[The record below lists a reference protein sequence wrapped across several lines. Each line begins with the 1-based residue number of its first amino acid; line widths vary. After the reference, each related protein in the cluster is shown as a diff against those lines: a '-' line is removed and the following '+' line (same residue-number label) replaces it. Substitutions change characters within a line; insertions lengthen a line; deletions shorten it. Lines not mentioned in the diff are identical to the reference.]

1 MRALVL
7 MLFALLF
14 ITITID
20 FSCGS
25 ATIQSNVSCLENE
38 RRALI
43 DFKENLTDK
52 ANRLRSWVG
61 KDCCT
66 WKGVGCSWRTG
77 HVIKLDLRNPIIPFN
92 RYDDEDYRINKLTG
106 EMSPSFVD
114 LKHLSYLD
122 LSGNL
127 LVSGVD
133 FLGSLKSLRYLN
145 LSYLDLGGKVPRNL
159 GNLSRLQYLDLRG
172 YGFEGPIPDTLG
184 SLTSLTVLDLS
195 FNSFNDTIKEKY
207 FLCNL
212 RSLVYMDLSSTAL
225 QGSVPCCF
233 GNHTSLSVLKLRLTD
248 FGGPL
253 PSSMGNMTQLTELD
267 LAYSLFTGEI
277 PNSLRNLRSLRVL
290 DLTENGFTGEFLSSV
305 VGEFKN
311 LERLLISFNHFSGP
325 LPSSLGRLSYLRELD
340 AHSNQL
346 NGSIPVG
353 EFKNLERLVIYDN
366 HFSGPL
372 PSSLGRQSY
381 LRELDAHLNQL
392 NGSIPIGLG
401 QLSNL
406 QMLDLSDN
414 SLDGMVS
421 EKHLATLKS
430 LKELRLYSN
439 SLVINVSSQW
449 VPPFQLQ
456 VLRTASCKLGPQ
468 FPQWLQ
474 TQRHVTH
481 LDMSNASISD
491 IMPDW
496 FELIMSSCF
505 EYLDISNNRIR
516 GKLPKF
522 QMKCNDSGRSLNRE
536 LKLSSNKFDGPLSA
550 LPSTSILDLSNNL
563 FSGPIPA
570 GDYDVIEGLVLS
582 NNHFSGGIPV
592 SLCNAERISLVD
604 LSKNRLSGK
613 IPHCFGNLG
622 DLYVLDL
629 SSNSLHGHIP
639 SSLGFL
645 RRLEYLHLRNNS
657 FHGELPLSL
666 QNLTDIGTF
675 DLAGNA
681 FTGVIPRWIGD
692 KLHNLVFL
700 SLQSNNFYGGI
711 PVQLCHLSA
720 LQLLNLAHNNIT
732 GDIPSCFHNFTA
744 MATLELGNS
753 NYSVNS
759 YSRFA
764 DSWYEERIPLMI
776 KGRELE
782 YTKTLKFVTSIDVS
796 SNGITGKI
804 PGGLTNLF
812 GLLNLNLSGNHLT
825 GRIPEKIGDMKQLE
839 SLDLSRNK
847 LFGSIPHSLSALTY
861 LGHLNLSYNN
871 LSGRIPTGNQ
881 LQTLNDL
888 SIYEGNDG
896 LCGAPLMKGCPDDQ
910 SADDGDRQVLVSD
923 GNREEDDAE
932 LMWFWAGVGP
942 GFVVGLL
949 GVFFTLYFQRKW
961 RYAYFQ
967 LIENAYDRIFVAIA
981 VKANWLRQMF
991 HPHR

>member
-1 MRALVL
+1 MRALVLL

-25 ATIQSNVSCLENE
+25 TTTTIHSNVSSCLENE
-38 RRALI
+38 RQALI
-43 DFKENLTDK
+43 DFKENLTYDE
-52 ANRLRSWVG
+52 AHRLRSWVG

-77 HVIKLDLRNPIIPFN
+77 HVIKLDLPNPILYDGSN
-92 RYDDEDYRINKLTG
+92 YDDYLINQLTG
-106 EMSPSFVD
+106 EITPSFVD

-122 LSGNL
+122 LSWNNL
-127 LVSGVD
+127 SAGLD

-145 LSYLDLGGKVPRNL
+145 LSQSFSYFGGKAPHNL
-159 GNLSRLQYLDLRG
+159 GNLSRLQYLDLSG
-172 YGFEGPIPDTLG
+172 NFFGGPIPNTLG

-195 FNSFNDTIKEKY
+195 WNRFYDTVKEKY

-212 RSLVYMDLSSTAL
+212 RSLVYMDLSFNVGVL
-225 QGSVPCCF
+225 RGSVPGCF
-233 GNHTSLSVLKLRLTD
+233 GNHTSLSVLKLSENY
-248 FGGPL
+248 FEGPL
-253 PSSMGNMTQLTELD
+253 PSSMGNMTQLTVLD
-267 LAYSLFTGEI
+267 LSYNRFEGEI

-290 DLTENGFTGEFLSSV
+290 DLSLNQFSGEFLSSV

-311 LERLLISFNHFSGP
+311 LEHLFIFDNYFSGP

-340 AHSNQL
+340 ASSNQL

-353 EFKNLERLVIYDN
+353 
-366 HFSGPL
+366 
-372 PSSLGRQSY
+372 
-381 LRELDAHLNQL
+381 
-392 NGSIPIGLG
+392 LG

-406 QMLDLSDN
+406 QVLDLSSN
-414 SLDGMVS
+414 SLDGNVS
-421 EKHLATLKS
+421 EQHFTTLKN
-430 LKELRLYSN
+430 LKELTLSRN

-456 VLRTASCKLGPQ
+456 LLYTASCTLGPQ

-496 FELIMSSCF
+496 FELMSSCIR
-505 EYLDISNNRIR
+505 YLDISNNHIR
-516 GKLPKF
+516 GKLPNF
-522 QMKCNDSGRSLNRE
+522 QTKCNDSGSFSNKE
-536 LKLSSNKFDGPLSA
+536 LILSSNKFDGPLSA
-550 LPSTSILDLSNNL
+550 LPSSTSILDLSNNL

-570 GDYDVIEGLVLS
+570 GDYDEMSVLILS

-592 SLCNAERISLVD
+592 SLCNAEGISVID
-604 LSKNRLSGK
+604 LSKNHLSGK
-613 IPHCFGNLG
+613 IPRCIGNFSDQLI
-622 DLYVLDL
+622 VLDL
-629 SSNSLHGHIP
+629 SSNDLHGQIP

-645 RRLEYLHLRNNS
+645 QTLKYLHLRNNS

-666 QNLTDIGTF
+666 QNLTGMVTL
-675 DLAGNA
+675 DLGKNA
-681 FTGVIPRWIGD
+681 FTGVIPHWIGD
-692 KLHNLVFL
+692 KLDKLVFL
-700 SLQSNNFYGGI
+700 NLQSNNFYGGI

-720 LQLLNLAHNNIT
+720 LQLLNLAHNNVT
-732 GDIPSCFHNFTA
+732 GDIPSCFHNFKA
-744 MATLELGNS
+744 MAKLELDYFDYWINAS
-753 NYSVNS
+753 SL
-759 YSRFA
+759 
-764 DSWYEERIPLMI
+764 YEDNIPLMI

-796 SNGITGKI
+796 SNGITGEI
-804 PGGLTNLF
+804 PEGLTNLF

-825 GRIPEKIGDMKQLE
+825 GRIPEKIGDLKQLE

-861 LGHLNLSYNN
+861 LGRLNLSYNN

-881 LQTLNDL
+881 LQTLNDR

-896 LCGAPLMKGCPDDQ
+896 LCGAPLTKGCPDDQ
-910 SADDGDRQVLVSD
+910 SVDDGDRQVLVSE

-961 RYAYFQ
+961 RYACFQ
-967 LIENAYDRIFVAIA
+967 LIENAYDMIFVAIA
-981 VKANWLRQMF
+981 VKANWLRRKF
-991 HPHR
+991 HPQR

>member
-1 MRALVL
+1 MRALVQL

-25 ATIQSNVSCLENE
+25 TPTIQSNVSCLEYE

-77 HVIKLDLRNPIIPFN
+77 HVIKLDLRNPIPLN
-92 RYDDEDYRINKLTG
+92 GDNYEDYEINKLTG
-106 EMSPSFVD
+106 EMTPSFVD

-122 LSGNL
+122 LSGNKL
-127 LVSGVD
+127 DSGLD
-133 FLGSLKSLRYLN
+133 FFGSLKSLRYLN
-145 LSYLDLGGKVPRNL
+145 LSSSYYGGKVPHNL
-159 GNLSRLQYLDLRG
+159 GNLSRLQYLDLRDI
-172 YGFEGPIPDTLG
+172 GFEGPIPDTLG

-195 FNSFNDTIKEKY
+195 RNSFDDTFNEKY

-212 RSLVYMDLSSTAL
+212 SSLVYMDLSFNFGFH
-225 QGSVPCCF
+225 GSIPCCF
-233 GNHTSLSVLKLRLTD
+233 GNQTSLSVFKLRATA
-248 FGGPL
+248 FEVGAL
-253 PSSMGNMTQLTELD
+253 PSCMGNVTQLTVLD
-267 LAYSLFTGEI
+267 LSYNGFKGEI

-290 DLTENGFTGEFLSSV
+290 DLSGNNFSGEISSSV

-311 LERLLISFNHFSGP
+311 LECLVIYDNHFSGP
-325 LPSSLGRLSYLRELD
+325 LPSSLGRLSYLRELY
-340 AHSNQL
+340 AWRNQL
-346 NGSIPVG
+346 NGSIPIG
-353 EFKNLERLVIYDN
+353 EFKNLERLLISNN

-372 PSSLGRQSY
+372 PSSLGKQSY
-381 LRELDAHLNQL
+381 LKELDASSNQL
-392 NGSIPIGLG
+392 NGSIPVGLG

-406 QMLDLSDN
+406 QWLDLSYN
-414 SLDGMVS
+414 SLDGMLS
-421 EKHLATLKS
+421 EQHFTTLKN
-430 LKELRLYSN
+430 LKDLCLSSN

-456 VLRTASCKLGPQ
+456 VLEMASCKLGPQ

-474 TQRHVTH
+474 TQRHVTL

-496 FELIMSSCF
+496 FELMSSCI
-505 EYLDISNNRIR
+505 EYFNISNNHIR

-522 QMKCNDSGRSLNRE
+522 QMKCNDSDRDWELKFNRE
-536 LKLSSNKFDGPLSA
+536 LILSSNKFDGPLSA
-550 LPSTSILDLSNNL
+550 LPSSTSVLDLSNNL

-570 GDYDVIEGLVLS
+570 GDYDEIKALILS
-582 NNHFSGGIPV
+582 NNHFSGGIPM
-592 SLCNAERISLVD
+592 SLCNAETIYLNVID
-604 LSKNRLSGK
+604 LSKNSLSGK
-613 IPHCFGNLG
+613 IPRCFGNSVNLN
-622 DLYVLDL
+622 VLDL
-629 SSNSLHGHIP
+629 SSNNLHGQIP

-645 RRLEYLHLRNNS
+645 RSLEYLHLRNNS

-666 QNLTDIGTF
+666 QNLTDMVTL
-675 DLAGNA
+675 DLCENA

-744 MATLELGNS
+744 MARLELGNTD
-753 NYSVNS
+753 YLVNPISS
-759 YSRFA
+759 YE
-764 DSWYEERIPLMI
+764 DKILIMI

-782 YTKTLKFVTSIDVS
+782 YTKTLIFVTSIDLS
-796 SNGITGKI
+796 SNGITGEI
-804 PGGLTNLF
+804 PEGLTNLF
-812 GLLNLNLSGNHLT
+812 GLLNLNLSGNYLT
-825 GRIPEKIGDMKQLE
+825 GRIPEKIGDLKQLE

-847 LFGSIPHSLSALTY
+847 LFGSIPQSLSTLTY
-861 LGHLNLSYNN
+861 LALLNLSYNN

-881 LQTLNDL
+881 LQTLNDDL
-888 SIYEGNDG
+888 SIYVGNDG
-896 LCGAPLMKGCPDDQ
+896 LCGAPVTKSCPGDDH
-910 SADDGDRQVLVSD
+910 QVLVSEGD
-923 GNREEDDAE
+923 KDKDETE
-932 LMWFWAGVGP
+932 LMWFCASVGP

-949 GVFFTLYFQRKW
+949 GVFSTLYFKRKW

-967 LIENAYDRIFVAIA
+967 LIEDAYDRIFVAIA
-981 VKANWLRQMF
+981 VKANWLRRKF
-991 HPHR
+991 HPQR